1 MQHPQRVVITG
12 LGAITPLG
20 NSVKEFWDNLAAG
33 KSGAANIKHFNAEK
47 FKTRF
52 ACEVK
57 DFDPSPYLERSELR
71 RNDLFSQYAIAAS
84 EQAIADSGI
93 LNFEGLNRDKVGVI
107 WASGNGGLLTLQE
120 NIMEFALGDGTP
132 RFNPFLVPKM
142 IVDIAAGLIS
152 MRHGFRGP
160 NYTTVSACASSNT
173 AIIDAFNYIKWGKA
187 VAFVTGGSEA
197 AVNETGVGGFGAM
210 KALSTRNDSPET
222 ASRPYDIDR
231 DGFVIGEGAGALIL
245 ESLDHATRRG
255 ATIYGE
261 VVGGGMSADAYHL
274 TATHPEGEGAA
285 LGMRAALEDAEIN
298 PESIDYIN
306 THGTSTPVGDPSELK
321 GIMSVFGDHAKK
333 LNISSTKSMTG
344 HLLGGAGAIEALA
357 GLMAIQKQLVPPT
370 INIQTLDPELP
381 QGLNLTV
388 GTAQERKV
396 DYVMSN
402 TFGFGGHNATVILK
416 RFS

>member
-20 NSVKEFWDNLAAG
+20 NSVKEFWDGLASG
-33 KSGAANIKHFNAEK
+33 KSGAANITHFNAEK

-57 DFDPSPYLERSELR
+57 NFDPSPYLERSELR

-210 KALSTRNDSPET
+210 KALSTRNESPET

>member
-261 VVGGGMSADAYHL
+261 VVGGGMSADAYLL
-274 TATHPEGEGAA
+274 TASHPEGEGAA